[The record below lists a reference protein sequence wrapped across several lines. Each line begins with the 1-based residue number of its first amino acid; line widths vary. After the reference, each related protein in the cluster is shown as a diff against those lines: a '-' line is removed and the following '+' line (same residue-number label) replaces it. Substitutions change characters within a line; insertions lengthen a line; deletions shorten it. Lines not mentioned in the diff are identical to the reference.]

1 MRVAPGKHSFGL
13 RFNSDYELQR
23 GAIAWQTATLT
34 TEVDAMTARHGY
46 HARHEFTPER
56 VVLRV
61 QDLGERLNHGL
72 WLGLEGANRKFY
84 PVTF

>member
-1 MRVAPGKHSFGL
+1 
-13 RFNSDYELQR
+13 
-23 GAIAWQTATLT
+23 
-34 TEVDAMTARHGY
+34 MTARHGY